1 MEFPANVRRGLLAH
15 SEGLSWIDQAKVAN
29 LIPHT
34 MRQWRKH
41 LDAENFI
48 NHAI

>member
-1 MEFPANVRRGLLAH
+1 MEFPANVRRALAH
-15 SEGLSWIDQAKVAN
+15 SEGLSWIDEAKVAN
-29 LIPHT
+29 LIPYT

-41 LDAENFI
+41 LDAEKFI